1 MSQERH
7 PDIEV
12 YVKSCPVAELE
23 QWLSTLGT
31 LTSVFAQGVTHE
43 YHLTTDQG
51 EIPVLIHEK
60 VVGKAWTSVWFKSD
74 KTPWSTDL
82 ECARAAAKGLDTQ
95 IRCIAGGWSDGDDPD
110 EWWKLDQGTETL
122 IQWVTS

>member
-12 YVKSCPVAELE
+12 YVKNCPVSEIEA
-23 QWLSTLGT
+23 WLGTLGT
-31 LTSVFAQGVTHE
+31 VTSVFSQGLTHE
-43 YHLTTDQG
+43 YSVELDNHD
-51 EIPVLIHEK
+51 IPVLIHEK

-74 KTPWSTDL
+74 KTAWETDL
-82 ECARAAAKGLDTQ
+82 DCARAAALGLDTQ

-122 IQWVTS
+122 IQWVTT